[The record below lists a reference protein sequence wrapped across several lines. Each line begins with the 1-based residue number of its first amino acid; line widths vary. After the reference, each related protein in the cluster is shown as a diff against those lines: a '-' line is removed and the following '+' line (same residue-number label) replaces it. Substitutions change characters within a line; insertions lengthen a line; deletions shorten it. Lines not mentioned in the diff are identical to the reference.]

1 MTRRVRT
8 LLVAGVLFL
17 VLFVLAILMP
27 VPYVVLSPGPTLN
40 TLGTDSDGRAII
52 TINGRQP
59 NQTTGHLNLT
69 TIDIRSTRVTA
80 AEALIG
86 WLQSDRVVVPR
97 SVVYPPGQSEQQV
110 NEQDAAQFASSQDNA
125 TAAAFCELG
134 YPKGFG
140 VLGVEANTGA
150 DGKLQPFDQ
159 LVSVD
164 GTPVDSA
171 PTLRAAVG
179 DHKPGDTVTIAFK
192 RLGKPMT
199 ASVKLSQPGPGQQ
212 GAVIGITVGD
222 QCFAPFQVDLGLG
235 GQIGGPSAGLMFA
248 LGIMDK
254 VGNRDLT
261 KGAFVA
267 GTGEIT
273 PDGAVKRIGGIQL
286 KMLAA
291 RRQGATI
298 FLAPDSNCSDV
309 RGATPRG
316 LNVIKVTSLHAAVQD
331 LLAVQNGKPVPHC

>member
-52 TINGRQP
+52 MIKGRQP

-86 WLQSDRVVVPR
+86 WLQHDRVVVPR

-110 NEQDAAQFASSQDNA
+110 NQQDAAQFASSQDNA

-164 GTPVDSA
+164 GTPIDSA
-171 PTLRAAVG
+171 PTLRAALAN
-179 DHKPGDTVTIAFK
+179 HKPGETVTIAFK
-192 RLGKPMT
+192 RMGKPMT
-199 ASVKLSQPGPGQQ
+199 AEVKLSQPGQGQQ

-254 VGNRDLT
+254 VGKRDLT

-267 GTGEIT
+267 GTGEIA
-273 PDGAVKRIGGIQL
+273 PDGTVKPIGGIQL

-316 LNVIKVTSLHAAVQD
+316 LNVIKVTSLHGAVQD

>member
-1 MTRRVRT
+1 VSRRVRT

-17 VLFVLAILMP
+17 VLFVLALLMP

-40 TLGTDSDGRAII
+40 TLGTDSDGRPII
-52 TINGRQP
+52 TIKGRQS

-69 TIDIRSTRVTA
+69 TIDIRSQRVTSV
-80 AEALIG
+80 EALVG
-86 WLQSDRVVVPR
+86 WLQHDRAVVPR
-97 SVVYPPGQSEQQV
+97 SVVYPPGQSEKQV
-110 NEQDAAQFASSQDNA
+110 NEQDAAQFASSQDFA

-140 VLGVEANTGA
+140 VLAVEANSGA

-159 LVSVD
+159 LISLD
-164 GTPVDSA
+164 GAPIDSQQKLSTA
-171 PTLRAAVG
+171 MANR
-179 DHKPGDTVTIAFK
+179 KPGETVMIAFK
-192 RLGKPMT
+192 RAGKPMT
-199 ASVKLSQPGPGQQ
+199 ASVKLSQPEQGQQ

-222 QCFAPFQVDLGLG
+222 QCFAPFEVNLGLG

-261 KGAFVA
+261 KGAFIA
-267 GTGEIT
+267 GTGEIG
-273 PDGAVKRIGGIQL
+273 PDGRVKPIGGIQL

-298 FLAPDSNCSDV
+298 FLAPQDNCGDV
-309 RGATPRG
+309 RGATPGG
-316 LNVIKVTSLHAAVQD
+316 LNVIKVASLHAAVQD
-331 LLAVQNGKPVPHC
+331 LLAVQSGQSVPHC

>member
-164 GTPVDSA
+164 GTSVDSA
-171 PTLRAAVG
+171 PTLRAALG

-254 VGNRDLT
+254 VGNRNLT
-261 KGAFVA
+261 KGAFVV

-273 PDGAVKRIGGIQL
+273 PDGAVKPIGGIQL